1 MTKQKHILMIVENN
15 PLPHDPRVWHE
26 ALAAREFGYRVSAI
40 CPSNKKMGSRSP
52 FIDGV
57 RIYRHLNFEGRGVL
71 GLLFEYGNALIW
83 ELLLAARVFF
93 TDPFDA
99 IHAANPPDHLFLV
112 SLPFKLFGVKF
123 IFDHHDIAPENF
135 EAKFGRKGFFVKALK
150 FMERM
155 TFLTAD
161 LVISTNESYKQIA
174 MGRGKR
180 NEEDIV
186 VVRNG
191 PDADI
196 MRQVAPNEKL
206 REGFRYLVG
215 YVGVIGQQEGIE
227 NLLAAVV
234 HIVSKLNRTDIKFIV
249 VGTGPHWRSVVKL
262 CKEMR
267 IDRYVQFTGFISDH
281 DLHEILSTV
290 DVCVNPEFENDF
302 TNKSTM
308 IKIMEYMTF
317 GKPIVQFYTS
327 EGEVTA
333 RESACYVRKNSPVL
347 FAETLLELLGDEQR
361 RIRMGKIGMERI
373 DTELGWPRQKL
384 YLKNAYERVLGKAQN
399 LENVSSP
406 SLKTIK

>member
-1 MTKQKHILMIVENN
+1 M
-15 PLPHDPRVWHE
+15 
-26 ALAAREFGYRVSAI
+26 
-40 CPSNKKMGSRSP
+40 
-52 FIDGV
+52 
-57 RIYRHLNFEGRGVL
+57 
-71 GLLFEYGNALIW
+71 W
-83 ELLLAARVFF
+83 ELLLAFRIFF
-93 TDPFDA
+93 TDRFDA

-112 SLPFKLFGVKF
+112 FLPFKLFGVKF

-135 EAKFGRKGFFVKALK
+135 EAKFGRKGFFVKALQ

-155 TFLTAD
+155 TFRTAD
-161 LVISTNESYKQIA
+161 IVISTNESYKQIA

-180 NEEDIV
+180 KEEDVV

-196 MRQVAPNEKL
+196 MRRISPNEKL

-227 NLLAAVV
+227 NLLTAVD
-234 HIVSKLNRTDIKFIV
+234 HIVHKVNRTDIKFIV
-249 VGTGPHWRSVVKL
+249 IGTGPHWRSVVKL
-262 CKEMR
+262 SGEMR
-267 IDRYVQFTGFISDH
+267 IERHVYFTGFISDH
-281 DLHEILSTV
+281 DLYEILSTV

-317 GKPIVQFYTS
+317 GKPIVQFYTK

-333 RESACYVRKNSPVL
+333 GGSACYVRENSPVL

-361 RIRMGKIGMERI
+361 RIRMGKIGMDRI
-373 DTELGWPRQKL
+373 DNELGWPNQKL
-384 YLKNAYERVLGKAQN
+384 HLKNAYERVLGKALGEHIPTPTAKN
-399 LENVSSP
+399 
-406 SLKTIK
+406 IK